1 VARTERIAFRTTEK
15 AKEWVDQLAEQ
26 YPGVT
31 GSDVA
36 RHALVIARRHEAE
49 LKKQIEENS

>member
-1 VARTERIAFRTTEK
+1 MARTERIAFRTTEK